1 MQMCEVQLRAG
12 SYTPYQT
19 AAVFP
24 QMTQRKVYEIFLN
37 FIFQTR
43 GMSLTLASY
52 VDAVCL
58 TKSDRKVFGAQKE
71 ELGPSDKKVASS
83 KVKLDAQVLALESP
97 KFTNNIRVQ
106 QISQPTDSPMQL
118 STSRVNIL
126 AGI

>member
-12 SYTPYQT
+12 SYTPYQI

-52 VDAVCL
+52 VDAVRL

-71 ELGPSDKKVASS
+71 ELAPSDKKVASS

-97 KFTNNIRVQ
+97 KFTNNIPVQ

>member
-12 SYTPYQT
+12 SYTPYQI

-24 QMTQRKVYEIFLN
+24 QMTQRKVDEIFLN

-52 VDAVCL
+52 VDAVRL

-71 ELGPSDKKVASS
+71 ELAPSDKKVASS

-97 KFTNNIRVQ
+97 KFTNNIPVQ
-106 QISQPTDSPMQL
+106 QISPTDSPMQL

>member
-1 MQMCEVQLRAG
+1 
-12 SYTPYQT
+12 
-19 AAVFP
+19 
-24 QMTQRKVYEIFLN
+24 
-37 FIFQTR
+37 
-43 GMSLTLASY
+43 MSLTLASY
-52 VDAVCL
+52 VDAVRL

-97 KFTNNIRVQ
+97 KFTNNIPVQ

-118 STSRVNIL
+118 STSRVNIF